1 MKKLLKMKNNVSLY
15 VMAQLMLMK
24 SASASLPWEDPLDT
38 VVESITG
45 PVATGISVLACVVVG
60 LALQFMDIGSVA
72 RRGLMLLFGIAL
84 ALMGSLFIAAL
95 GG

>member
-24 SASASLPWEDPLDT
+24 SAFASLPWEDPLDT

-45 PVATGISVLACVVVG
+45 PVAQGVSILACVGVG

-84 ALMGSLFIAAL
+84 ALFAAQFISEL